1 MGRVSTMNETQV
13 KALIATLQNQRNN
26 ALDAVAQSESTV
38 AVLRSRIEELERQL
52 ASTTHAKGEPA

>member
-1 MGRVSTMNETQV
+1 MNETQV

-38 AVLRSRIEELERQL
+38 AVLRSRIGELERQL

>member
-1 MGRVSTMNETQV
+1 MGRISTMNETQV

-52 ASTTHAKGEPA
+52 ASTTHANGEPA

>member
-1 MGRVSTMNETQV
+1 MGRISTMNETQV